1 LLLLRQIQ
9 LLLRSSRSSMTLLPH
24 QRAALFGNGITLP
37 KLACVAGEPSGDLLA
52 APVLSALNQ
61 IPDMAGLEVYGIGG
75 PRMQAE
81 GMRSDWPMETL
92 SVRGYVEAIKQLPA
106 ILKLRKELIQNLL
119 NEGRPDVYLG
129 IDAPDFNLGVELQL
143 RKAGIPTLH
152 LVSPSI
158 WAWRAG
164 RIKKISQSVERMLCI
179 FPFETEIY
187 DKAGVASTYVGHPL
201 ASEIPLEPNIEQA
214 REKLSKHLK
223 IPTSSLEGLV
233 IAVLPGSR
241 GSEIELIAPVFFE
254 TMQILSER
262 LKGQKLHFLIPVA
275 TPRLREPLE
284 QLLLK
289 TKNTNPDIQIHL
301 LDGMADEVLEASDVV
316 LIASGTATLQAALWK
331 KPMVISYK
339 VPWLTAQIMKRQGY
353 MPYVGLPNILCGE
366 FVVPELLQDDATQ
379 EKLANAVQ
387 AWLDHPAKV
396 ARLKERFAQM
406 HETLRRPTGL
416 LVAQAIAQ
424 TIANN
429 RKKQVSA

>member
-1 LLLLRQIQ
+1 
-9 LLLRSSRSSMTLLPH
+9 M
-24 QRAALFGNGITLP
+24 P

-75 PRMQAE
+75 PRMQAQ

-106 ILKLRKELIQNLL
+106 ILKLRKELIQNLTG
-119 NEGRPDVYLG
+119 EGRPDVYLG
-129 IDAPDFNLGVELQL
+129 VDAPDFNLGVEFHL

-152 LVSPSI
+152 FVSPSI

-164 RIKKISQSVERMLCI
+164 RIKKISQAVERMLCI

-187 DKAGVASTYVGHPL
+187 DGAGVASTYVGHPL
-201 ASEIPLEPNIEQA
+201 ASEIPLEPNTNQA
-214 REKLSKHLK
+214 REKITKELKLSSNLLDG
-223 IPTSSLEGLV
+223 IV

-241 GSEIELIAPVFFE
+241 SSEIELIAPVFFE
-254 TMQILSER
+254 TMQLLTEK
-262 LKGQKLHFLIPVA
+262 LKGQKLQFLIPVA
-275 TPRLREPLE
+275 TPQLRTPLE
-284 QLLLK
+284 ELLLQA
-289 TKNTNPDIQIHL
+289 KNLNPDIQIQL

-353 MPYVGLPNILCGE
+353 LPYVGLPNILCGE
-366 FVVPELLQDDATQ
+366 FVVPELLQNDATSK
-379 EKLANAVQ
+379 KLAQ
-387 AWLDHPAKV
+387 ALIDWLNHPNKV
-396 ARLKERFAQM
+396 AELKARFSQM

-416 LVAQAIAQ
+416 LVAQAVAQ
-424 TIANN
+424 TITNS
-429 RKKQVSA
+429 RQKRVQS

>member
-1 LLLLRQIQ
+1 
-9 LLLRSSRSSMTLLPH
+9 
-24 QRAALFGNGITLP
+24 LP

-75 PRMQAE
+75 PRMQAQ

-106 ILKLRKELIQNLL
+106 ILKLRKELIRNLTS
-119 NEGRPDVYLG
+119 EGRPDVYLG
-129 IDAPDFNLGVELQL
+129 VDAPDFNLGVELHL

-164 RIKKISQSVERMLCI
+164 RIKKIAQAVERMLCI

-187 DKAGVASTYVGHPL
+187 DRAGVASTYVGHPL
-201 ASEIPLEPNIEQA
+201 ASEIPLEPNTNQA
-214 REKLSKHLK
+214 REKITKILK
-223 IPTSSLEGLV
+223 LPSNGLDGIV

-241 GSEIELIAPVFFE
+241 NSEIELIAPVFFE
-254 TMQILSER
+254 TMTLLTQR
-262 LKGQKLHFLIPVA
+262 LKGQKLSFLIPVA
-275 TPRLREPLE
+275 TPRLRSPIEA
-284 QLLLK
+284 LLLK
-289 TKNTNPDIQIHL
+289 TKNSHPDIQIHL

-353 MPYVGLPNILCGE
+353 LPYVGLPNILCGE
-366 FVVPELLQDDATQ
+366 FVVPELLQDEATP
-379 EKLANAVQ
+379 ENLAQ
-387 AWLDHPAKV
+387 ALIDWLNHPNKV
-396 ARLKERFAQM
+396 AELKARFSQM

-416 LVAQAIAQ
+416 LVAQAIVQ
-424 TIANN
+424 TIENS
-429 RKKQVSA
+429 RQKRVVRS

>member
-1 LLLLRQIQ
+1 
-9 LLLRSSRSSMTLLPH
+9 M
-24 QRAALFGNGITLP
+24 P

-75 PRMQAE
+75 PRMQAQ

-106 ILKLRKELIQNLL
+106 ILKLRKELIQNLTG
-119 NEGRPDVYLG
+119 EGRPDVYLG
-129 IDAPDFNLGVELQL
+129 VDAPDFNLGVEFHL

-152 LVSPSI
+152 FVSPSI

-164 RIKKISQSVERMLCI
+164 RIKKISQAVERMLCI

-187 DKAGVASTYVGHPL
+187 DRAGVASTYVGHPL
-201 ASEIPLEPNIEQA
+201 ASEIPLEPNTNQA
-214 REKLSKHLK
+214 RENITKELKLSSNLLDG
-223 IPTSSLEGLV
+223 IV

-241 GSEIELIAPVFFE
+241 SSEIGLIAPVFFE
-254 TMQILSER
+254 TMQLLTEK
-262 LKGQKLHFLIPVA
+262 LKGQKLQFLIPVA
-275 TPRLREPLE
+275 TPQLRPPLE
-284 QLLLK
+284 ELLLQA
-289 TKNTNPDIQIHL
+289 KNLNPDIRIQL

-353 MPYVGLPNILCGE
+353 LPYVGLPNILCGE
-366 FVVPELLQDDATQ
+366 FVVPELLQNDATS
-379 EKLANAVQ
+379 EKLAQ
-387 AWLDHPAKV
+387 ALIDWLNHPNKV
-396 ARLKERFAQM
+396 AELKARFSQM

-416 LVAQAIAQ
+416 LVAQAVAQ
-424 TIANN
+424 TITNS
-429 RKKQVSA
+429 RQKRVQS

>member
-1 LLLLRQIQ
+1 
-9 LLLRSSRSSMTLLPH
+9 MTLSPLLH
-24 QRAALFGNGITLP
+24 AALFGNRITLP

-61 IPDMAGLEVYGIGG
+61 IPDMANLEVYGIGG

-164 RIKKISQSVERMLCI
+164 RIKKIAQAVDRMLCI

-201 ASEIPLEPNIEQA
+201 ASEIPLEPNTQLA
-214 REKLSKHLK
+214 REKLIQHLK
-223 IPTSSLEGLV
+223 IATASLDGLV
-233 IAVLPGSR
+233 VAVLPGSR

-254 TMQILSER
+254 TMQLLAKR
-262 LKGQKLHFLIPVA
+262 LKGQKLNFLIPVA

-284 QLLLK
+284 QLLRK
-289 TKNTNPDIQIHL
+289 AKEANPDIQIHL

-353 MPYVGLPNILCGE
+353 LPYVGLPNILCGE
-366 FVVPELLQDDATQ
+366 FVVPELLQDDATS
-379 EKLANAVQ
+379 ENLANALQ
-387 AWLDHPAKV
+387 EWLEHPNEVTK
-396 ARLKERFAQM
+396 LKERFTKM

-416 LVAQAIAQ
+416 LVAQAVAQ
-424 TIANN
+424 TIANQ
-429 RKKQVSA
+429 RKSKSGL

>member
-1 LLLLRQIQ
+1 MI
-9 LLLRSSRSSMTLLPH
+9 LLPH
-24 QRAALFGNGITLP
+24 LLAASYGSARLTLP

-52 APVLSALNQ
+52 APALSALNQ
-61 IPDMAGLEVYGIGG
+61 IPNMTDLEVYGIGG

-106 ILKLRKELIQNLL
+106 ILKLRKELITNLL
-119 NEGRPDVYLG
+119 GEGRPDVYLG
-129 IDAPDFNLGVELQL
+129 IDAPDFNLGVELEL

-164 RIKKISQSVERMLCI
+164 RIKKIAQAVERMLCI

-187 DKAGVASTYVGHPL
+187 DRAGVAATYVGHPL
-201 ASEIPLEPNIEQA
+201 ASDIPIEPNTQLA
-214 REKLSKHLK
+214 REQIAKTLNTQS
-223 IPTSSLEGLV
+223 SSLDGV
-233 IAVLPGSR
+233 VVAVLPGSR

-254 TMQILSER
+254 TMQLLTER

-275 TPRLREPLE
+275 TPQLREPLE

-289 TKNTNPDIQIHL
+289 TKNVNPDIQIHL

-353 MPYVGLPNILCGE
+353 LPYVGLPNILCE
-366 FVVPELLQDDATQ
+366 AFVVPELLQDDATP
-379 EKLANAVQ
+379 EKLASALQ
-387 AWLDHPAKV
+387 DWLEQPMKV
-396 ARLKERFAQM
+396 TELKERFAQM

-416 LVAQAIAQ
+416 LVAQAVAQ
-424 TIANN
+424 TIASA
-429 RKKQVSA
+429 RKQQVAQ

>member
-1 LLLLRQIQ
+1 
-9 LLLRSSRSSMTLLPH
+9 M
-24 QRAALFGNGITLP
+24 P

-75 PRMQAE
+75 PRMQAQ

-106 ILKLRKELIQNLL
+106 ILKLRKELIQNLTG
-119 NEGRPDVYLG
+119 EGRPDVYLG
-129 IDAPDFNLGVELQL
+129 VDAPDFNLGVELHL
-143 RKAGIPTLH
+143 RKAGVPTLH

-164 RIKKISQSVERMLCI
+164 RIQKISQAVERMLCI

-187 DKAGVASTYVGHPL
+187 DRAGVASTYVGHPL
-201 ASEIPLEPNIEQA
+201 ASEIPLEPNTNQA
-214 REKLSKHLK
+214 REKIAKELKLSSNLSDS
-223 IPTSSLEGLV
+223 IV

-241 GSEIELIAPVFFE
+241 SSEIELIAPVFFE
-254 TMQILSER
+254 TMQLLTEK
-262 LKGQKLHFLIPVA
+262 LKGQKLQFLIPVA
-275 TPRLREPLE
+275 TPRLRVPLE
-284 QLLLK
+284 VLLLQA
-289 TKNTNPDIQIHL
+289 KNLNPDIQIQL

-353 MPYVGLPNILCGE
+353 LPYVGLPNILCGE
-366 FVVPELLQDDATQ
+366 FVVPELLQNDATA
-379 EKLANAVQ
+379 EKLAQ
-387 AWLDHPAKV
+387 ALIDWLNHPNKV
-396 ARLKERFAQM
+396 AELKARFSQM

-416 LVAQAIAQ
+416 LVAQAVAQ
-424 TIANN
+424 TITNS
-429 RKKQVSA
+429 RQKRVQS

>member
-1 LLLLRQIQ
+1 MISLPPLL
-9 LLLRSSRSSMTLLPH
+9 
-24 QRAALFGNGITLP
+24 AALFGNGNTLP

-164 RIKKISQSVERMLCI
+164 RIKKISQAVERMLCI

-201 ASEIPLEPNIEQA
+201 ASEIPLEPNIQQA
-214 REKLSKHLK
+214 REKISEHLNLQAE
-223 IPTSSLEGLV
+223 SLDGLV

-254 TMQILSER
+254 TMQLLAKR
-262 LKGQKLHFLIPVA
+262 LKGQRLNFLIPVA
-275 TPRLREPLE
+275 TPQLREPLE

-289 TKNTNPDIQIHL
+289 TKNSNPDIQIHL

-366 FVVPELLQDDATQ
+366 FIVPEFLQDDATP
-379 EKLANAVQ
+379 EKLAHAVQ
-387 AWLDHPAKV
+387 AWLEHPAKV
-396 ARLKERFAQM
+396 AKLKERFAQM

-416 LVAQAIAQ
+416 LVAQAVAQ
-424 TIANN
+424 TIANQ
-429 RKKQVSA
+429 RKNKTSA

>member
-1 LLLLRQIQ
+1 
-9 LLLRSSRSSMTLLPH
+9 
-24 QRAALFGNGITLP
+24 LP

-52 APVLSALNQ
+52 APALSALSQ
-61 IPDMAGLEVYGIGG
+61 IPDMANLEVYGIGG

-81 GMRSDWPMETL
+81 GMLSDWPMETL

-164 RIKKISQSVERMLCI
+164 RIQKIAQAVDRMLCI

-187 DKAGVASTYVGHPL
+187 DKAGVTSTYVGHPL
-201 ASEIPLEPNIEQA
+201 ASEIPLEPNTQQA
-214 REKLSKHLK
+214 REQLSQHLK
-223 IPTSSLEGLV
+223 IAAASLDGLV

-254 TMQILSER
+254 TIQLLAQR
-262 LKGQKLHFLIPVA
+262 LKGQKLNFLIPVA
-275 TPRLREPLE
+275 TPQLREPLE

-289 TKNTNPDIQIHL
+289 TKNVNPDIPIHL

-353 MPYVGLPNILCGE
+353 LPYVGLPNILCGE
-366 FVVPELLQDDATQ
+366 FVVPELLQNDATP
-379 EKLANAVQ
+379 EKLANALQ
-387 AWLDHPAKV
+387 EWLKHPAKV
-396 ARLKERFAQM
+396 TELKERFAQM

-416 LVAQAIAQ
+416 LVAQAVAQ
-424 TIANN
+424 TIANQHKN
-429 RKKQVSA
+429 RISV

>member
-1 LLLLRQIQ
+1 
-9 LLLRSSRSSMTLLPH
+9 M
-24 QRAALFGNGITLP
+24 P

-81 GMRSDWPMETL
+81 GMDSVWPMETL

-106 ILKLRKELIQNLL
+106 ILKLRKELIAHLL
-119 NEGRPDVYLG
+119 GEGRPDVYLG

-152 LVSPSI
+152 FVSPSI

-164 RIKKISQSVERMLCI
+164 RIKKIAQAVERMLCI

-187 DKAGVASTYVGHPL
+187 DRAGIASTYVGHPL
-201 ASEIPLEPNIEQA
+201 ASDIPLEPNIGSA
-214 REKLSKHLK
+214 REKMAKTLN
-223 IPTSSLEGLV
+223 ISSGSLDGLV

-241 GSEIELIAPVFFE
+241 SSEIELIAPIFFE
-254 TMQILSER
+254 TMQLLTEK

-275 TPRLREPLE
+275 TPRLHEALE

-289 TKNTNPDIQIHL
+289 AKNLNPDIQIHL

-353 MPYVGLPNILCGE
+353 LPYVGLPNILCGE
-366 FVVPELLQDDATQ
+366 FVVPELLQDEATP
-379 EKLANAVQ
+379 EKLAMAVLG
-387 AWLDHPAKV
+387 WLESPVKV
-396 ARLKERFAQM
+396 AQLKARFTQM

-416 LVAQAIAQ
+416 LVAQAISQ
-424 TIANN
+424 TIA
-429 RKKQVSA
+429 SASKMQRSTQ

>member
-1 LLLLRQIQ
+1 
-9 LLLRSSRSSMTLLPH
+9 M
-24 QRAALFGNGITLP
+24 P

-106 ILKLRKELIQNLL
+106 ILKLRKELIADLL
-119 NEGRPDVYLG
+119 GEGRPNVFLG
-129 IDAPDFNLGVELQL
+129 VDAPDFNLGVELQL

-164 RIKKISQSVERMLCI
+164 RIKKIAQAVDRMLCI

-187 DKAGVASTYVGHPL
+187 DRAGVASTYVGHPL
-201 ASEIPLEPNIEQA
+201 ASEIPLEPNSAQA
-214 REKLSKHLK
+214 R
-223 IPTSSLEGLV
+223 IRIAQTLELQGSALDGLV
-233 IAVLPGSR
+233 VAVLPGSR
-241 GSEIELIAPVFFE
+241 ASEIELIAPVFFE
-254 TMQILSER
+254 TMQMLADQLR
-262 LKGQKLHFLIPVA
+262 GQQLQFLIPVA
-275 TPRLREPLE
+275 TPKLRKPLE

-289 TKNTNPDIQIHL
+289 AKQSNPDIQIHL
-301 LDGMADEVLEASDVV
+301 LDGKADDVLEACDVV

-353 MPYVGLPNILCGE
+353 LPYVGLPNILCGE
-366 FVVPELLQDDATQ
+366 FVVPELLQDDATAKNLTAALQ
-379 EKLANAVQ
+379 N
-387 AWLDHPAKV
+387 WLNDPDKV
-396 ARLKERFAQM
+396 ARLKERFTQM

-424 TIANN
+424 TITNQ
-429 RKKQVSA
+429 RKGKATS

>member
-1 LLLLRQIQ
+1 MI
-9 LLLRSSRSSMTLLPH
+9 LLPPLL
-24 QRAALFGNGITLP
+24 AALFGNGITLP

-61 IPDMAGLEVYGIGG
+61 IPDMSGLEVYGVGG

-129 IDAPDFNLGVELQL
+129 IDAPDFNLGVELEL

-152 LVSPSI
+152 FVSPSI

-164 RIKKISQSVERMLCI
+164 RIKKISQAVERMLCI

-201 ASEIPLEPNIEQA
+201 ASEIPLEPNIQQA
-214 REKLSKHLK
+214 REKICHHLK
-223 IPTSSLEGLV
+223 LQKSSLEGLV

-254 TMQILSER
+254 TMQLLTER

-275 TPRLREPLE
+275 TPHLREPLE
-284 QLLLK
+284 HLLLK
-289 TKNTNPDIQIHL
+289 TKNTTPDVQIHL
-301 LDGMADEVLEASDVV
+301 LDGMADEVLEASDEV

-353 MPYVGLPNILCGE
+353 LPYVGLPNILCGE
-366 FVVPELLQDDATQ
+366 FVVPELLQDDATP
-379 EKLANAVQ
+379 EKLASALQ
-387 AWLDHPAKV
+387 EWLEHPVKV
-396 ARLKERFAQM
+396 AELKGRFKQM

-416 LVAQAIAQ
+416 LVAQAVAQ

-429 RKKQVSA
+429 RNKQVSA

>member
-1 LLLLRQIQ
+1 
-9 LLLRSSRSSMTLLPH
+9 MTLLQPL
-24 QRAALFGNGITLP
+24 RAASFDNGNALP

-75 PRMQAE
+75 PRMLAQ

-106 ILKLRKELIQNLL
+106 ILKLRKELIANLL
-119 NEGRPDVYLG
+119 GDGRPDVFLG
-129 IDAPDFNLGVELQL
+129 VDAPDFNLGVELQL

-164 RIKKISQSVERMLCI
+164 RIKKITQAVDRMLCI

-187 DKAGVASTYVGHPL
+187 DRAGVSSTYVGHPL
-201 ASEIPLEPNIEQA
+201 ASEIPLEPNVTQA
-214 REKLSKHLK
+214 RGK
-223 IPTSSLEGLV
+223 IAQVLLPNQNSQDYLNGLV
-233 IAVLPGSR
+233 VAVLPGSR
-241 GSEIELIAPVFFE
+241 SSEIELIAPVFFE
-254 TMQILSER
+254 TMELLADKLQ
-262 LKGQKLHFLIPVA
+262 GQKLHFLIPVA
-275 TPRLREPLE
+275 TPRLRAPLE
-284 QLLLK
+284 ALLK
-289 TKNTNPDIQIHL
+289 ASKDQFPDIQIHI

-353 MPYVGLPNILCGE
+353 LPYVGLPNILCGE
-366 FVVPELLQDDATQ
+366 FVVPELLQSDATP
-379 EKLANAVQ
+379 EKLSAAI
-387 AWLDHPAKV
+387 LDWIHHPGKV
-396 ARLKERFAQM
+396 AQLKERFAKM

-416 LVAQAIAQ
+416 MVAQAVAQ
-424 TIANN
+424 TIMDRRHGRIA
-429 RKKQVSA
+429 S

>member
-1 LLLLRQIQ
+1 MI
-9 LLLRSSRSSMTLLPH
+9 SLPP
-24 QRAALFGNGITLP
+24 QRAASFGNDRTTLP

-61 IPDMAGLEVYGIGG
+61 IPDMAGLEIYGIGG

-106 ILKLRKELIQNLL
+106 ILKLRKELIAHMLG
-119 NEGRPDVYLG
+119 EGRPDVYLG

-164 RIKKISQSVERMLCI
+164 RIKKIAQAVERMLCI

-187 DKAGVASTYVGHPL
+187 DRAGVASTYVGHPL
-201 ASEIPLEPNIEQA
+201 ASEIPLEPNPSKA
-214 REKLSKHLK
+214 REQLSTLLHL
-223 IPTSSLEGLV
+223 PDTALEGIV

-241 GSEIELIAPVFFE
+241 GSEIELIAPIFFE
-254 TMQILSER
+254 TLQLLAKQMQ
-262 LKGQKLHFLIPVA
+262 GQKLHFLIPVA

-284 QLLLK
+284 QLLRQA
-289 TKNTNPDIQIHL
+289 KNINPDIQIYL

-353 MPYVGLPNILCGE
+353 LPYVGLPNILCGE
-366 FVVPELLQDDATQ
+366 FVVPELLQDEATP
-379 EKLANAVQ
+379 EKLAA
-387 AWLDHPAKV
+387 AIMEWLEQPTKA
-396 ARLKERFAQM
+396 AQLKTRFAQM

-424 TIANN
+424 TIASTPQH
-429 RKKQVSA
+429 RVAR

>member
-1 LLLLRQIQ
+1 
-9 LLLRSSRSSMTLLPH
+9 
-24 QRAALFGNGITLP
+24 
-37 KLACVAGEPSGDLLA
+37 VAGEPSGDLLA

-61 IPDMAGLEVYGIGG
+61 IPEMAGLEVYGIGG

-106 ILKLRKELIQNLL
+106 ILKLRKELIQNLT
-119 NEGRPDVYLG
+119 GGDRPDVFLG
-129 IDAPDFNLGVELQL
+129 VDAPDFNLGVELHL
-143 RKAGIPTLH
+143 RNAGIPTLH

-164 RIKKISQSVERMLCI
+164 RIQKISQAVERMLCI

-187 DKAGVASTYVGHPL
+187 DRAGVASTYVGHPL
-201 ASEIPLEPNIEQA
+201 ASEIPIEPNTNQA
-214 REKLSKHLK
+214 REKITNTLKLSRNA
-223 IPTSSLEGLV
+223 LEGIV

-254 TMQILSER
+254 TMKLLAQQ
-262 LKGQKLHFLIPVA
+262 LKGQKLSFLIPVA
-275 TPRLREPLE
+275 TPRLRAPLE
-284 QLLLK
+284 ALLLK
-289 TKNTNPDIQIHL
+289 TKASNPDIQIHL
-301 LDGMADEVLEASDVV
+301 LDRMADEALEASDVV

-353 MPYVGLPNILCGE
+353 LPYVGLPNILCGE
-366 FVVPELLQDDATQ
+366 FVVPELLQDDAVP
-379 EKLANAVQ
+379 EKLAHAVQ
-387 AWLDHPAKV
+387 QWLNSPNQV
-396 ARLKERFAQM
+396 EELKERFSHM

-416 LVAQAIAQ
+416 LVAQAVAQ
-424 TIANN
+424 TIANSRQKRVN
-429 RKKQVSA
+429 S

>member
-1 LLLLRQIQ
+1 
-9 LLLRSSRSSMTLLPH
+9 
-24 QRAALFGNGITLP
+24 LP

-52 APVLSALNQ
+52 APALSALNQ
-61 IPDMAGLEVYGIGG
+61 IPDMAGLEIYGIGG
-75 PRMQAE
+75 PRMQAQ

-106 ILKLRKELIQNLL
+106 ILKLRKELIENLTG
-119 NEGRPDVYLG
+119 EGRPDVYLG
-129 IDAPDFNLGVELQL
+129 VDAPDFNLGVELHL

-164 RIKKISQSVERMLCI
+164 RIKKISQAVERMLCI

-187 DKAGVASTYVGHPL
+187 DRAGVASTYVGHPL
-201 ASEIPLEPNIEQA
+201 ASEIPPEPNTNQA
-214 REKLSKHLK
+214 REKITKELK
-223 IPTSSLEGLV
+223 LASNLLDGIV

-254 TMQILSER
+254 TMQLLTEK
-262 LKGQKLHFLIPVA
+262 LKGQKLQFLIPVA
-275 TPRLREPLE
+275 TPRLRAPLE
-284 QLLLK
+284 QLLLQA
-289 TKNTNPDIQIHL
+289 KNINPDIQIQL

-353 MPYVGLPNILCGE
+353 LPYVGLPNILCGE
-366 FVVPELLQDDATQ
+366 FVVPELLQNDATP
-379 EKLANAVQ
+379 EKLAQ
-387 AWLDHPAKV
+387 ALIDWLNHPNKV
-396 ARLKERFAQM
+396 SELKARFSQM

-416 LVAQAIAQ
+416 LVAQAVAQ
-424 TIANN
+424 TITNS
-429 RKKQVSA
+429 RQKRVQS

>member
-1 LLLLRQIQ
+1 
-9 LLLRSSRSSMTLLPH
+9 
-24 QRAALFGNGITLP
+24 LP

-61 IPDMAGLEVYGIGG
+61 IPDMSGLEVYGIGG

-106 ILKLRKELIQNLL
+106 ILKLRKELIAHLL
-119 NEGRPDVYLG
+119 GEGRPDVYLG

-152 LVSPSI
+152 FVSPSI

-164 RIKKISQSVERMLCI
+164 RIKKIAQAVERMLCI

-187 DKAGVASTYVGHPL
+187 DRAGVASTYVGHPL
-201 ASEIPLEPNIEQA
+201 ASDIPLEPNTGAA
-214 REKLSKHLK
+214 REKIAKTLNIQSAALD
-223 IPTSSLEGLV
+223 GLV

-241 GSEIELIAPVFFE
+241 SSEIELIAPVFFD
-254 TMQILSER
+254 TMRLLVQR
-262 LKGQKLHFLIPVA
+262 LKGQSLHFLIPVA
-275 TPRLREPLE
+275 TPQLREPLE
-284 QLLLK
+284 QLLLQ
-289 TKNTNPDIQIHL
+289 TQNINPDIQIHL

-353 MPYVGLPNILCGE
+353 LPYVGLPNILCGE
-366 FVVPELLQDDATQ
+366 FVVPELLQDEATP
-379 EKLANAVQ
+379 EKLAQ
-387 AWLDHPAKV
+387 AILGWLENPVKANQLK
-396 ARLKERFAQM
+396 ARFTQM

-416 LVAQAIAQ
+416 LVAQAVAQ
-424 TIANN
+424 TIASGA
-429 RKKQVSA
+429 KKQRAS

>member
-1 LLLLRQIQ
+1 
-9 LLLRSSRSSMTLLPH
+9 M
-24 QRAALFGNGITLP
+24 P

-61 IPDMAGLEVYGIGG
+61 IPDMTGLEVYGIGG

-81 GMRSDWPMETL
+81 GLRSDWPMETL

-106 ILKLRKELIQNLL
+106 ILKLRKELIQYLL

-129 IDAPDFNLGVELQL
+129 VDAPDFNLGVELQL

-164 RIKKISQSVERMLCI
+164 RIKKISQAVDRMLCI

-187 DKAGVASTYVGHPL
+187 DRAGVASTYVGHPL
-201 ASEIPLEPNIEQA
+201 ASDIPLEPNLQQA
-214 REKLSKHLK
+214 RETLVEVLTLSNSALDG
-223 IPTSSLEGLV
+223 IV

-241 GSEIELIAPVFFE
+241 SSEIELIAPVFFE
-254 TMQILSER
+254 TMQLLTEK

-275 TPRLREPLE
+275 TPRLRQPLE
-284 QLLLK
+284 QLLFK
-289 TKNTNPDIQIHL
+289 AKNLNPDIQIHL

-353 MPYVGLPNILCGE
+353 LPYVGLPNILCGK
-366 FVVPELLQDDATQ
+366 FVVPELLQNDATP

-387 AWLDHPAKV
+387 DWLDHPHKV
-396 ARLKERFAQM
+396 AELKARFAQM

-416 LVAQAIAQ
+416 LVAQAVAQ
-424 TIANN
+424 TINN
-429 RKKQVSA
+429 SRQKRVGV

>member
-1 LLLLRQIQ
+1 MI
-9 LLLRSSRSSMTLLPH
+9 SLPP
-24 QRAALFGNGITLP
+24 QRAASFGNDRSTLP

-61 IPDMAGLEVYGIGG
+61 IPDMSGLEVYGIGG

-164 RIKKISQSVERMLCI
+164 RIKKISQAVERMLCI

-201 ASEIPLEPNIEQA
+201 ASEIPLEPNIQQA
-214 REKLSKHLK
+214 REKICHHLK
-223 IPTSSLEGLV
+223 LHNSSLEGLV

-254 TMQILSER
+254 TMQLLTER

-289 TKNTNPDIQIHL
+289 TKNTTPDIQIHL

-353 MPYVGLPNILCGE
+353 LPYVGLPNILCGE
-366 FVVPELLQDDATQ
+366 FVVPELLQDDATPQ
-379 EKLANAVQ
+379 KLAKALQV
-387 AWLDHPAKV
+387 WLDNPGKV
-396 ARLKERFAQM
+396 AELKARFAQM
-406 HETLRRPTGL
+406 HEILRRPTGL
-416 LVAQAIAQ
+416 LVAQAVAQ
-424 TIANN
+424 TITNSRQKRVN
-429 RKKQVSA
+429 S

>member
-1 LLLLRQIQ
+1 
-9 LLLRSSRSSMTLLPH
+9 M
-24 QRAALFGNGITLP
+24 A

-106 ILKLRKELIQNLL
+106 ILKLRKQLIANLL
-119 NEGRPDVYLG
+119 GEGRPDVYLG

-164 RIKKISQSVERMLCI
+164 RIQKIAKAVDRMLCI

-187 DKAGVASTYVGHPL
+187 DRAGIASTYVGHPL
-201 ASEIPLEPNIEQA
+201 ASDIPLEPNVNEA
-214 REKLSKHLK
+214 RQKIAQTLS
-223 IPTSSLEGLV
+223 IPSNALDGLV

-241 GSEIELIAPVFFE
+241 GSEIELIAPVFFN
-254 TMQILSER
+254 TMQLLADR
-262 LKGQKLHFLIPVA
+262 LKGQKLNFIIPVA
-275 TPRLREPLE
+275 TPRLRAPLE
-284 QLLLK
+284 QLLIDAR
-289 TKNTNPDIQIHL
+289 KNNSDIQIHL
-301 LDGMADEVLEASDVV
+301 LDGMADEVLEAADVV

-353 MPYVGLPNILCGE
+353 LPYVGLPNILCGE
-366 FVVPELLQDDATQ
+366 FVVPELLQDDATP
-379 EKLANAVQ
+379 EKLASALQ
-387 AWLDHPAKV
+387 DWLEQPMKV
-396 ARLKERFAQM
+396 AELKERFTQM

-416 LVAQAIAQ
+416 LVAQAVAQ
-424 TIANN
+424 TIASAG
-429 RKKQVSA
+429 KQRVAQ

>member
-1 LLLLRQIQ
+1 
-9 LLLRSSRSSMTLLPH
+9 M
-24 QRAALFGNGITLP
+24 P

-75 PRMQAE
+75 PRMQAQ

-106 ILKLRKELIQNLL
+106 ILKLRKELIQNLTG
-119 NEGRPDVYLG
+119 EGRPDVYLG
-129 IDAPDFNLGVELQL
+129 VDAPDFNLGVEFHL

-152 LVSPSI
+152 FVSPSI

-164 RIKKISQSVERMLCI
+164 RIKKISQAVERMLCI

-187 DKAGVASTYVGHPL
+187 DGAGVASTYVGHPL
-201 ASEIPLEPNIEQA
+201 ASEIPLEPNTNQA
-214 REKLSKHLK
+214 RENITKELKLSSNLLDG
-223 IPTSSLEGLV
+223 IV

-241 GSEIELIAPVFFE
+241 SSEIGLIAPVFFE
-254 TMQILSER
+254 TMQLLTEK
-262 LKGQKLHFLIPVA
+262 LKGQKLQFLIPVA
-275 TPRLREPLE
+275 TPQLRTPLE
-284 QLLLK
+284 ELLLQA
-289 TKNTNPDIQIHL
+289 KNLNPDIQIQL

-353 MPYVGLPNILCGE
+353 LPYVGLPNILCSE
-366 FVVPELLQDDATQ
+366 FVVPELLQNDATS
-379 EKLANAVQ
+379 EKLAQ
-387 AWLDHPAKV
+387 ALIDWLSHPNKV
-396 ARLKERFAQM
+396 AELKARFSQM

-416 LVAQAIAQ
+416 LVAQAVAQ
-424 TIANN
+424 TITNSCQK
-429 RKKQVSA
+429 RVQS

>member
-1 LLLLRQIQ
+1 
-9 LLLRSSRSSMTLLPH
+9 
-24 QRAALFGNGITLP
+24 
-37 KLACVAGEPSGDLLA
+37 VAGEPSGDLLA

-92 SVRGYVEAIKQLPA
+92 SVRGYVEAIQQLPA
-106 ILKLRKELIQNLL
+106 ILKLRKELIQNLMG
-119 NEGRPDVYLG
+119 EGRPDVYLG

-152 LVSPSI
+152 FVSPSI

-164 RIKKISQSVERMLCI
+164 RIKKISQAVERMLCI

-187 DKAGVASTYVGHPL
+187 DRAGVASTYVGHPL
-201 ASEIPLEPNIEQA
+201 ASEIPLEPNVNQA
-214 REKLSKHLK
+214 REKITNIQKLPSNALDG
-223 IPTSSLEGLV
+223 TV

-241 GSEIELIAPVFFE
+241 SSEIELIAPVFFE
-254 TMQILSER
+254 TMALLAER

-275 TPRLREPLE
+275 TPRLRAPLE
-284 QLLLK
+284 ELLIKTK
-289 TKNTNPDIQIHL
+289 TKNPDIEIHL
-301 LDGMADEVLEASDVV
+301 LDGMADEVLEASEVV

-353 MPYVGLPNILCGE
+353 LPYVGLPNILCGE
-366 FVVPELLQDDATQ
+366 FVVPELLQDDATPQ
-379 EKLANAVQ
+379 KLAKALQ
-387 AWLDHPAKV
+387 EWLDHPAKV
-396 ARLKERFAQM
+396 AELKARFAQM

-416 LVAQAIAQ
+416 LVAQAVAQ
-424 TIANN
+424 TITNSRQKRVN
-429 RKKQVSA
+429 S